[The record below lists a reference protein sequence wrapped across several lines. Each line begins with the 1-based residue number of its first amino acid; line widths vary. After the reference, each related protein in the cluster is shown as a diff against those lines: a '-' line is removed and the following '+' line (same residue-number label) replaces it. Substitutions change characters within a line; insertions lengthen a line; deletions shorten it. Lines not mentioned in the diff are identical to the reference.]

1 MALVSTAT
9 GAPQPGTLLD
19 HPREECG
26 VVGVYTPGGDASRIT
41 FFGLFA
47 LQHRGQESAG
57 IATSDGRSLS
67 VHTDMGLV
75 TQIFREE
82 ELYPLAGD
90 MAIGH
95 TRYST
100 TGSSQECNAQPLL
113 VQGVHGELA
122 LGHNGNVVN
131 ALDLRRQLRDQW
143 GCNFTTTTDSEVIAY
158 LLANAPGETWAERAQ
173 YCQRTLQG
181 AFSVVVLTHDTL
193 IGMRDP
199 LGVRPM
205 CIGRLDSGWVIAS
218 ETCALDHL
226 GATLLREVE
235 PGETVIVNAKGM
247 TSHKKPGAN
256 GRRALCVFELIY
268 FARPD
273 SMLDDTL
280 VYSSRLQM
288 GAQLAVE
295 HPVEADVVIGIPD
308 SANAAAVGYAQQAG
322 IPYSDGLV
330 KNRYVG
336 RTFIEPDQRLRDLGV
351 QLKFNPLPGVV
362 KGKRV
367 IVVDDSIVRGT
378 TTPHVVSLLRR
389 AGAAEVH
396 MRVCAPPIRH
406 PCHLGVD
413 MATRREL
420 IAANK
425 SVDAIR
431 DFVGADSLGYLSVD
445 GLLKVVRGTNGGF
458 CDACFTGNYPI
469 PVQLEM
475 DKLVLEHARDPA

>member
-26 VVGVYTPGGDASRIT
+26 VVGVYTPGGDASRMA

-57 IATSDGRSLS
+57 IATSDGRSLR

-100 TGSSQECNAQPLL
+100 TGSSQQCNAQPLL

-131 ALDLRRQLRDQW
+131 ALDLQRQLRDRW

-158 LLANAPGETWAERAQ
+158 LLANAPGETWEERTQ
-173 YCQRTLQG
+173 YCQRTLKG

-205 CIGRLDSGWVIAS
+205 CVGQLDSGWVIAS

-226 GATLLREVE
+226 GATLLRELE
-235 PGETVIVNAKGM
+235 PGETVIVNAQGM
-247 TSHKKPGAN
+247 TSHKRPGTN

-273 SMLDDTL
+273 SMLDDHL

-308 SANAAAVGYAQQAG
+308 SANAAAVGYAQEAG
-322 IPYSDGLV
+322 IPYSEGLV

-362 KGKRV
+362 KDKRV

-425 SVDAIR
+425 SIDGIR
-431 DFVGADSLGYLSVD
+431 DFVGADTLGYLSVE
-445 GLLKVVRGTNGGF
+445 GLLKVVQGSSGGF

-475 DKLVLEHARDPA
+475 DKLVLEHPQDRP

>member
-1 MALVSTAT
+1 MGT
-9 GAPQPGTLLD
+9 GAPQPGMLLD
-19 HPREECG
+19 RPREECG
-26 VVGVYTPGGDASRIT
+26 VVGVYAPGGDASRIA
-41 FFGLFA
+41 FFALFA

-57 IATSDGRSLS
+57 IATSDGDSIK
-67 VHTDMGLV
+67 VHADMGLV

-82 ELYPLAGD
+82 ELYPLTGN

-100 TGSSQECNAQPLL
+100 TGSSQACNAQPLL

-131 ALDLRRQLRDQW
+131 ALDLQQQLREQW
-143 GCNFTTTTDSEVIAY
+143 GCNFRSTTDSEVIAY
-158 LLANAPGETWAERAQ
+158 LLANAPGSTWEERA
-173 YCQRTLQG
+173 YHCQRSLKG
-181 AFSVVVLTHDTL
+181 AFSAVALTHDTL

-205 CIGRLDSGWVIAS
+205 CVGQLDGGWVIAS

-226 GATLLREVE
+226 GATLLRELD
-235 PGETVIVNAKGM
+235 PGEAVIIDESGM
-247 TSHKKPGAN
+247 KSCKWPGVN

-273 SMLDDTL
+273 SILDDQL
-280 VYSSRLQM
+280 VYSSRRQM
-288 GAQLAVE
+288 GAQLARE

-308 SANAAAVGYAQQAG
+308 SATAAAVGYAQEAG
-322 IPYSDGLV
+322 LPYSDGLI

-351 QLKFNPLPGVV
+351 QLKFNPLPEVV

-367 IVVDDSIVRGT
+367 VVVDDSIVRGT

-389 AGAAEVH
+389 AGTLEVH

-425 SVDAIR
+425 SIDEIR
-431 DFVGADSLGYLSVD
+431 DFIGADSLGYLSVE
-445 GLLKVVRGTNGGF
+445 GLLKVVGGSGGGF

-475 DKLVLEHARDPA
+475 DKLVLEHAQDPS